1 MSTCL
6 LNYLKK
12 KQKKLSYNHYIANF
26 INILY
31 IMFLGVPS
39 PELPELVTTKTN
51 VYTQQHNNNKTQ
63 ILNKTIIQ
71 TKPEQTTAV

>member
-1 MSTCL
+1 
-6 LNYLKK
+6 
-12 KQKKLSYNHYIANF
+12 
-26 INILY
+26 
-31 IMFLGVPS
+31 MFLGVPS
-39 PELPELVTTKTN
+39 PELPELVTIKTN